1 MRNSLTDF
9 VSLGE
14 DSTSIYAQVTID
26 VVQGAAREV
35 RLQLHETL
43 STRSPAQ
50 WSPIGKVTAGEL
62 IVTFLEPMEQ
72 SANFII
78 NGETRLARDG
88 QLNIP
93 LLRLLNSERD
103 TGGVA
108 VEVLGGGEIR
118 T

>member
-1 MRNSLTDF
+1 
-9 VSLGE
+9 
-14 DSTSIYAQVTID
+14 
-26 VVQGAAREV
+26 VVQGAARGV
-35 RLQLHETL
+35 RLQLHETVTVNQV
-43 STRSPAQ
+43 SGAMVSDWQ
-50 WSPIGKVTAGEL
+50 VTAGEL
-62 IVTFLEPMEQ
+62 IVTFLEPLEQ
-72 SANFII
+72 SAKFII